1 MCYDQK
7 KKNNR
12 NVKSR
17 FTGSTCNKRMSPPLL
32 WTQVYSKT
40 GWLYSTMKQ
49 TQLLLWFPYS
59 STFTAT
65 NKQSATRLWWSSPEF
80 KPTAKKTS
88 TKTHHRLNRTM
99 WLACPRADACGK
111 VDHSVRLL
119 CPLFRANSVFSKAL
133 SKSLLSW
140 TYSIPGTSASLYVI
154 MNNLQ
159 VQNTAESTLLNISFY
174 LQRGCWEI
182 WLAKN

>member
-1 MCYDQK
+1 MIREKKTTEMSRVGSLGQHATKEWVLLSSGRKFTQRPDDFIPQWNKPNYYFDFLTQAHSLQQTNSQQHGYDEVAQ
-7 KKNNR
+7 NSNPR
-12 NVKSR
+12 
-17 FTGSTCNKRMSPPLL
+17 
-32 WTQVYSKT
+32 Q
-40 GWLYSTMKQ
+40 
-49 TQLLLWFPYS
+49 
-59 STFTAT
+59 
-65 NKQSATRLWWSSPEF
+65 
-80 KPTAKKTS
+80 KKTS